1 MAISTKA
8 KEILNRPDLI
18 KQRDLWFER
27 MQTVFL
33 SGTSSW
39 NQQYILG
46 VNGIVGVGKHN
57 PYTEPELW
65 VEDCLE
71 DLATRYEALENNIY
85 FRPLCVEYPVYG
97 VHYIDKML
105 GANVYFYEG
114 QWYNDY
120 LPTPIG
126 QLTSPDLQQ
135 DEVWSITKRAVNA
148 FLEADVALPL
158 FGLPTIASALNIAVN
173 LYGGEI
179 LMEMLTEPDNASA
192 DLTTIN
198 NLLCELHTT
207 LRGMIPMQQLQPV
220 ISWNRTQPPGY
231 GQLCGC
237 TTQLLSPS
245 LYEEFIAP
253 LDEKLLSVYPH
264 GGMIHLCGSHTQH
277 LDTFRKMKSLKAL
290 QLNDRAAA
298 DLSIY
303 FEQLR
308 EDQIIYLN
316 PCKELSIEKAL
327 EITHGERLIIAAD
340 LDAPICR
347 PKE

>member
-1 MAISTKA
+1 
-8 KEILNRPDLI
+8 
-18 KQRDLWFER
+18 
-27 MQTVFL
+27 
-33 SGTSSW
+33 
-39 NQQYILG
+39 
-46 VNGIVGVGKHN
+46 
-57 PYTEPELW
+57 
-65 VEDCLE
+65 
-71 DLATRYEALENNIY
+71 
-85 FRPLCVEYPVYG
+85 
-97 VHYIDKML
+97 
-105 GANVYFYEG
+105 
-114 QWYNDY
+114 
-120 LPTPIG
+120 
-126 QLTSPDLQQ
+126 
-135 DEVWSITKRAVNA
+135 
-148 FLEADVALPL
+148 
-158 FGLPTIASALNIAVN
+158 
-173 LYGGEI
+173 
-179 LMEMLTEPDNASA
+179 
-192 DLTTIN
+192 
-198 NLLCELHTT
+198 
-207 LRGMIPMQQLQPV
+207 MIPMQQLQPV